1 VEEGSEE
8 FLKKRKGL
16 SGRYLT
22 ASVLTAY
29 SNGLLL
35 IAQCWML
42 AHIINS
48 LIFEHIDIRDMGL
61 YIGALVLVF
70 VLRFGFL
77 VTSEWAAFLGAQQV
91 KRALRASLQE
101 RLRILGPVFV
111 TKQGSGALLNTLTEG
126 IEKIEAY
133 YAQFIPAKMMMTL
146 LPLSVLVVVAPLDW
160 LSGLV
165 LVVTAPLIP
174 IFMILIGKG
183 AEAMNQRQWRKLAR
197 MSNHFLD
204 VVQGMTTLKIFNAAQ
219 REGEMISKI
228 SEEYRRD
235 TMSVLRLAF
244 LSSVMLEFFSTVSIA
259 LVAVLIGFRL
269 MWGSMEF
276 FPGLFVLLLAPEFYL
291 PLRKMGAAYHARM
304 EAIGAVDKMIE
315 IMQAAVPALC
325 GKQTV
330 SVGDKGIGV
339 CFKSVGHS
347 YDEGRE
353 ALGNV
358 NFDIKSGQHVALIG
372 ASGAGKSTIFSLLL
386 GFIAPE
392 RGQVLVNGHDLSDLD
407 IAVWRSQISWV
418 PQNATLFYGSVLD
431 NIRLGASSAGR
442 ADVEHLCSKLGVD
455 AFIRGLPQG
464 YDTHVGEKGY
474 GLSGG
479 QIQRIAIA
487 RAFFRDAPLVLMDEP
502 TASLDMETEEV
513 LQRAMGELC
522 CGKTV
527 LTIAHRLHTVRSA
540 DEILYM
546 CDGQIAA
553 SGTHDQLYTNNAEY
567 ARLINSDLPY
577 QEDAA

>member
-1 VEEGSEE
+1 MEEGSEE